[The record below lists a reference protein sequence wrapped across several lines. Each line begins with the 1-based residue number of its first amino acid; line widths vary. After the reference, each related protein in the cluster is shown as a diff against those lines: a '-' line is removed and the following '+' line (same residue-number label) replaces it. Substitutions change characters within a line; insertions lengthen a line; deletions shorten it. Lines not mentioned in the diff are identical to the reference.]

1 MSGVGEFQTRN
12 GFIAGGTG
20 HGAPQLGA
28 HRGRRHAGPPHP
40 ARLGARPP
48 AGCRA
53 EPDLIVAVAAQEP
66 RSAELA
72 QQPLPGCARG
82 SHQRREMLRVGA
94 AAERRGRETRGPER
108 DPRQRAPR
116 NIERPPEREQLTPE
130 AEQQPH
136 RGQGLDQLRRDVSH
150 IAKARAADARFL
162 GVGEQHAPALA
173 SQSAGDRAADDA
185 RADHRDPVLLPHA
198 SSVYDLQ
205 RSIRLTTPLKCS
217 WSGVFPAATT
227 QFGTDLAVDLQA
239 TCAVLSALVRD
250 GVHGLV
256 LLGTVGENNSLTAE
270 EKRAVLTA
278 AVGAVGGKVPL
289 IAGVSALNESAPDP
303 RRFTDVLNALGDRY
317 VLFAGLDDFAF
328 EGLVLGARGWV
339 SGLTN
344 AFPVESLA
352 LCEAIRNGQLERART
367 IYRWFMPLLHLDSE
381 PDLVQSIK
389 LAEAIMGRGSERV
402 RPPRLPLAGERRAAV
417 MERVERARAARPA

>member
-1 MSGVGEFQTRN
+1 
-12 GFIAGGTG
+12 
-20 HGAPQLGA
+20 
-28 HRGRRHAGPPHP
+28 
-40 ARLGARPP
+40 
-48 AGCRA
+48 
-53 EPDLIVAVAAQEP
+53 
-66 RSAELA
+66 
-72 QQPLPGCARG
+72 
-82 SHQRREMLRVGA
+82 
-94 AAERRGRETRGPER
+94 
-108 DPRQRAPR
+108 
-116 NIERPPEREQLTPE
+116 
-130 AEQQPH
+130 
-136 RGQGLDQLRRDVSH
+136 
-150 IAKARAADARFL
+150 
-162 GVGEQHAPALA
+162 
-173 SQSAGDRAADDA
+173 
-185 RADHRDPVLLPHA
+185 
-198 SSVYDLQ
+198 
-205 RSIRLTTPLKCS
+205 
-217 WSGVFPAATT
+217 
-227 QFGTDLAVDLQA
+227 
-239 TCAVLSALVRD
+239 VLSALVRD

-289 IAGVSALNESAPDP
+289 IAGVSELTTSSAVAYARDAERIGVNGLMVLPAMVYVPTRAELEYHLRTVAQATSLPIMLYNNPPAYRVNIEMESLKQLAEQANVVALKESAPDP